1 MIRGLQPLRS
11 AASLPCDMVHTSTMS
26 TTKPPTGRRSPA
38 QIFRREEDFFELAE
52 RFRSSRDPDDVKK
65 LGDELGRFVFGE

>member
-1 MIRGLQPLRS
+1 
-11 AASLPCDMVHTSTMS
+11 MS
-26 TTKPPTGRRSPA
+26 TTKAPTGRRSPA